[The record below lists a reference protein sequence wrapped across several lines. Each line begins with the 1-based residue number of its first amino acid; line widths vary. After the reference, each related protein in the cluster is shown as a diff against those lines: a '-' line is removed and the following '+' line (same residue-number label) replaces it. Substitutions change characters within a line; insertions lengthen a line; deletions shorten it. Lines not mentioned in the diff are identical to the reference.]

1 MAKVNN
7 LLQVRKDLTGVDL
20 SSIAILTIHVWE
32 RLSNE
37 SGYPRPPVGQSK
49 ENTDSGSGLLI
60 PIIVLGIILAIVL
73 VALVVVFIIYRKKQR
88 EMSIRPADD
97 KSEPQT
103 EEEDLHTE
111 GEDYATRTD
120 SNEKLIFGNKTT
132 LGIMTDLPDV
142 TNGKANQL
150 APLPMRDTGTET
162 DEKKRKKSRR
172 RHKKKEPEI
181 FDGTREY
188 NMGIDPD
195 FFDSTDKSK
204 VKRSQ
209 RSRKAD
215 PPLPIQVP
223 NDNPID
229 DESVH
234 M

>member
-195 FFDSTDKSK
+195 FSTL
-204 VKRSQ
+204 Q
-209 RSRKAD
+209 T
-215 PPLPIQVP
+215 
-223 NDNPID
+223 NPK
-229 DESVH
+229 
-234 M
+234 